1 MTRFQSSIRSSSLC
15 SIIFKSYEKY
25 ARRLIIVK
33 AEELTF
39 GLRVR
44 IIDGFHIG
52 KIGIVIAKGT
62 QTVLLDIGEPLL
74 ISEPPEH
81 LEPAPED
88 PLPPGWE
95 EVEI

>member
-1 MTRFQSSIRSSSLC
+1 MKLDEITI
-15 SIIFKSYEKY
+15 
-25 ARRLIIVK
+25 
-33 AEELTF
+33 

-44 IIDGFHIG
+44 IYASHWSERY
-52 KIGIVIAKGT
+52 GIVLDIGSKT
-62 QTVLLDIGEPLL
+62 ILIDIGEPLL

-95 EVEI
+95 EFEI

>member
-1 MTRFQSSIRSSSLC
+1 M
-15 SIIFKSYEKY
+15 K
-25 ARRLIIVK
+25 V
-33 AEELTF
+33 EELTL
-39 GLRVR
+39 GVRVR
-44 IIDGFHIG
+44 ITYGFHIS

-74 ISEPPEH
+74 ISELPEY

>member
-1 MTRFQSSIRSSSLC
+1 M
-15 SIIFKSYEKY
+15 KE
-25 ARRLIIVK
+25 VK
-33 AEELTF
+33 IEELTL
-39 GLRVR
+39 GVRVC
-44 IIDGFHIG
+44 ITYGIHIS

-74 ISEPPEH
+74 ISVLPAH

>member
-1 MTRFQSSIRSSSLC
+1 MNSNKITLGI
-15 SIIFKSYEKY
+15 
-25 ARRLIIVK
+25 
-33 AEELTF
+33 
-39 GLRVR
+39 RVR
-44 IIDGFHIG
+44 ITDGFHIG

-62 QTVLLDIGEPLL
+62 RTVLLDIGEPLL

>member
-1 MTRFQSSIRSSSLC
+1 M
-15 SIIFKSYEKY
+15 K
-25 ARRLIIVK
+25 V
-33 AEELTF
+33 EELTL
-39 GLRVR
+39 GVRVR

-62 QTVLLDIGEPLL
+62 KNVLLDIGEPLL

-81 LEPAPED
+81 LESAPKD

-95 EVEI
+95 EVDI

>member
-1 MTRFQSSIRSSSLC
+1 MKI
-15 SIIFKSYEKY
+15 
-25 ARRLIIVK
+25 
-33 AEELTF
+33 EELTL

-44 IIDGFHIG
+44 VIDGFHIG

-74 ISEPPEH
+74 ISELPEY
-81 LEPAPED
+81 LEPTPED
-88 PLPPGWE
+88 LLLPGWE

>member
-1 MTRFQSSIRSSSLC
+1 M
-15 SIIFKSYEKY
+15 
-25 ARRLIIVK
+25 K

-74 ISEPPEH
+74 INVLPKH
-81 LEPAPED
+81 LEPAPKY

>member
-1 MTRFQSSIRSSSLC
+1 M
-15 SIIFKSYEKY
+15 
-25 ARRLIIVK
+25 K
-33 AEELTF
+33 AEELTL
-39 GLRVR
+39 GVRVR
-44 IIDGFHIG
+44 ITDGFHIG

-74 ISEPPEH
+74 ISVLPGN
-81 LEPAPED
+81 LKPAPED

>member
-1 MTRFQSSIRSSSLC
+1 M
-15 SIIFKSYEKY
+15 
-25 ARRLIIVK
+25 
-33 AEELTF
+33 EELKIEELEL
-39 GLRVR
+39 GVRVH
-44 IIDGFHIG
+44 IKEGFHIG

-74 ISEPPEH
+74 ISELPEY

-95 EVEI
+95 EMEV